1 MKIDTLILSGGGPSG
16 VSYFGIF
23 KALFEKKIIDSELKG
38 IKEIITTSVGIIPS
52 IFFMLGV
59 PLNIGEN
66 IIMNYNFKNMLDT
79 DNLTIDNI
87 LVDFGI
93 FDTIGVSKLI
103 QSVLKNYTGKE
114 DYNLLEFFDKTK
126 IKLTVKVFNSTRSQ
140 VQYLSYES
148 NPDLSLLKLVQM
160 TTAIPL
166 FFKPVKYN
174 DELYVDGGMRGHFP
188 IEICESDNYFGIF
201 ITGGTVNHD
210 SSLIKLFPILEYFY
224 SLIINQD
231 QIIYDIKNNKKDK
244 RIIFNRVDYGLNFDM
259 PMEDKLNIIDIAYKS
274 TINHIKQHLE
284 IDTT

>member
-1 MKIDTLILSGGGPSG
+1 MEIDTLILSGGGPSG
-16 VSYFGIF
+16 VAYFGIF
-23 KALFEKKIIDSELKG
+23 SALFEKKIIDPKLKG
-38 IKEIITTSVGIIPS
+38 IKGIITTSVGIIPS

-59 PLNIGEN
+59 PLNIGKN

-79 DNLTIDNI
+79 DNLNIDNI

-93 FDTIGVSKLI
+93 FDTTGVSKLI

-114 DYNLLEFFDKTK
+114 DYNLFEFFNKTK
-126 IKLTVKVFNSTRSQ
+126 IKLTVKVFNSTRIQ
-140 VQYLSYES
+140 VQYLSYEN

-201 ITGGTVNHD
+201 ITGGTVNHE
-210 SSLIKLFPILEYFY
+210 SSLIKLFPILDYFY

-259 PMEDKLNIIDIAYKS
+259 PIEDKLKIIDIAYKN
-274 TINHIKQHLE
+274 TIDHIKQHLE
-284 IDTT
+284 IDII